1 MSSPAGNATPTYRQ
15 LRFLRVLSEETA
27 TSFVSPKTR
36 GQASSEIKRLIAL
49 KESTEVVVI
58 DVDDEP
64 DVETLPVDGSD
75 DQDEELVYAT
85 AVQSGEVSGF
95 GSTASWRTGSS
106 EQAVL
111 ESPKVGELTELA
123 RYRVSGGARV
133 LYGQRINGHV
143 RITDRPAGGRGR
155 SYLVEGQ
162 LESDGWDALKTLV
175 RDYVGQARE
184 LDAVPIASSKT
195 RRELELME
203 LDA

>member
-1 MSSPAGNATPTYRQ
+1 MSSPAVNTSPTYRQ
-15 LRFLRVLSEETA
+15 LRFLRLLSEETA

-49 KESTEVVVI
+49 KDSAEVVVA
-58 DVDDEP
+58 DDEH
-64 DVETLPVDGSD
+64 EIEALPVDGSD

-85 AVQSGEVSGF
+85 AVQSEEVSGF

-111 ESPKVGELTELA
+111 EKPKVGELTELA
-123 RYRVSGGARV
+123 RYRVSGEARV

-143 RITDRPAGGRGR
+143 RITDRPASGRGR

-162 LESDGWDALKTLV
+162 LEVDGWGAVKTLV
-175 RDYVGQARE
+175 RDYVEQARE